1 MICSQ
6 VLPQRHK
13 GYAKF
18 AKVYYK
24 TLRTLRFLLGVFAV
38 KFYFFTLSTNN
49 INPKKDRHNPKQK
62 EMVLIGYPNVVVNPK
77 PPRSQPK
84 NIIQIGNR

>member
-13 GYAKF
+13 DYAKF

-38 KFYFFTLSTNN
+38 KYYFFTLRTNN
-49 INPKKDRHNPKQK
+49 INPKKARLNPRQK
-62 EMVLIGYPNVVVNPK
+62 EIVLIGYPNVVANPK
-77 PPRSQPK
+77 PARSQPK
-84 NIIQIGNR
+84 NIIQMGNK